1 MDPTIYKPS
10 IYKGAGIYKVGASGG
25 GGNEPTIPEDYRELL
40 YVIFNAQSSPFVSY
54 VGLVIGTA
62 ADEKKISTDDIIE
75 GLVEYPTITPPGGFE
90 NDSFFG
96 TQYTGTNQRN
106 ATIRFSSSNIRFYAA
121 NDSGSYD
128 VTASYPNPQF
138 VHYKQSR
145 TNTII
150 NDTYTINHTPATA
163 NQNSRISNIMGG
175 VTANVKFFYLKAYKG
190 DGSII
195 NLFKPVVRKLD
206 NVPGIYDLITERFFT
221 SSVITAGIP
230 I

>member
-1 MDPTIYKPS
+1 MEPMIYKPS
-10 IYKGAGIYKVGASGG
+10 IYKGVGVYNIGAGG
-25 GGNEPTIPEDYRELL
+25 GGGEPIVPEDYKELL
-40 YVIFNAQSSPFVSY
+40 YVIFNAQSSTFVLY
-54 VGLVIGTA
+54 NGLSIGSA
-62 ADEKKISTDDIIE
+62 SDEKKISTDDIIE
-75 GLVEYPTITPPGGFE
+75 GLVEYPIISPPGGFE
-90 NDSFFG
+90 SDVFFG

-128 VTASYPNPQF
+128 VDASYPNPQF

-150 NDTYTINHTPATA
+150 NDTYTINHTPATT
-163 NQNSRISNIMGG
+163 NQNARISSIMGG
-175 VTANVKFFYLKAYKG
+175 VTANVKFFYLKAYKENG
-190 DGSII
+190 DII

-206 NVPGIYDLITERFFT
+206 NVAGIYDLITERFFT

-230 I
+230 L